1 MSAELLDA
9 MEAAQLLGVKWP
21 LGMRKDLNPRPGVV
35 EARRWSICRRLEHWA
50 RLAKSARSEERRHRA
65 WLRYNL
71 AQGLALIM
79 IAHIHGEPITVE
91 MTDYGLEVH

>member
-1 MSAELLDA
+1 MSEALSA
-9 MEAAQLLGVKWP
+9 SEAAGLLGVKWP
-21 LGMRKDLNPRPGVV
+21 LGRRKNLSPRLGVA

-50 RLAKSARSEERRHRA
+50 RMAKTARSEERRHRA
-65 WLRYNL
+65 WLRYNV

-91 MTDYGLEVH
+91 MTDKGLEVH